1 MGWKSAKFLSGK
13 TERPVT
19 EPEEGENQ
27 NEKKDK
33 RHGKQESYPLL

>member
-19 EPEEGENQ
+19 EKEGRGETKIK
-27 NEKKDK
+27 NEK
-33 RHGKQESYPLL
+33 RHGQKKR

>member
-19 EPEEGENQ
+19 EQGEGGTTMER
-27 NEKKDK
+27 KKKED
-33 RHGKQESYPLL
+33 GKQESYPLL